1 LATQSR
7 AAGGG
12 QLSTASQE
20 APKLKVF
27 VSYSREDLEF
37 ADQLVAGLILWGF
50 EPLIDRTGIS
60 GGEAWQERLG
70 NLIRE
75 ADTVAFVLSRASAAS
90 PICGWEVEE
99 AVRLSKRIL
108 PVVCGSLEGTSPPAQ
123 LQDLNYIYFYREPET
138 PGSGFGVGLSR
149 LVAALNTDV
158 GWIREHTRLL
168 VRASEWAAGGR
179 PLNRLLSGNDVAEAK
194 AWLARRPKDA
204 PEPTDLHRDFI
215 LASEQAETARAS
227 AEQQRLAEISSAQAE
242 RERALKAA
250 EIAQREKAEASRR
263 LVRRTVTG
271 LVAAVVLALAASGAG
286 IFAYLKQQDA
296 QQQAARADQQ
306 RARAEQNLAAIN
318 QALEV
323 LDNAAK
329 PEIIAAKFSDLARN
343 YAS

>member
-1 LATQSR
+1 MLEFLSLDGPGAADA

-20 APKLKVF
+20 ASKLKVF

-37 ADQLVAGLILWGF
+37 ADQLVAGLILCGF

-75 ADTVAFVLSRASAAS
+75 ADTVAFVLSRASASS

-108 PVVCGSLEGTSPPAQ
+108 PVVCGSLEGSSPPAQ

-168 VRASEWAAGGR
+168 VRASEWGSGRPSAEPAALRQRRRRGQGMARAAAEGCAGADGPASRLHTCQRAGG
-179 PLNRLLSGNDVAEAK
+179 NRSSKHGAA
-194 AWLARRPKDA
+194 AAC
-204 PEPTDLHRDFI
+204 RDF
-215 LASEQAETARAS
+215 
-227 AEQQRLAEISSAQAE
+227 
-242 RERALKAA
+242 
-250 EIAQREKAEASRR
+250 
-263 LVRRTVTG
+263 V
-271 LVAAVVLALAASGAG
+271 GAG
-286 IFAYLKQQDA
+286 
-296 QQQAARADQQ
+296 RA
-306 RARAEQNLAAIN
+306 RARAEGGRDRAAG
-318 QALEV
+318 EGRSV
-323 LDNAAK
+323 PAART
-329 PEIIAAKFSDLARN
+329 ANGDGARCRGRLGH
-343 YAS
+343 S